1 MKAETVVDWL
11 RAEIANHEL
20 MLSLADSR
28 IAYYSAL
35 MKRYKGKTSAKMKSR
50 FVRCKAERETWTAFR
65 SDMMLSLGRLSDGID
80 RALSSYPPAY
90 GKVFRLCLL
99 DGLSEKDA
107 ASALSMSE
115 EAVIRI
121 LGKLKAD
128 LITFYRP

>member
-20 MLSLADSR
+20 MLRLADSR
-28 IAYYSAL
+28 ISFYSAL
-35 MKRYKGKTSAKMKSR
+35 MNRYKGKTSAKMKSR
-50 FVRCKAERETWTAFR
+50 FVRCKAERETWAAFR
-65 SDMMLSLGRLSDGID
+65 SDMTMALDRLSDGID
-80 RALSSYPPAY
+80 RALSAYPPAY
-90 GKVFRLCLL
+90 KKVFRLCLL
-99 DGLSEKDA
+99 DGQSEKDA

-115 EAVIRI
+115 EAVNRI